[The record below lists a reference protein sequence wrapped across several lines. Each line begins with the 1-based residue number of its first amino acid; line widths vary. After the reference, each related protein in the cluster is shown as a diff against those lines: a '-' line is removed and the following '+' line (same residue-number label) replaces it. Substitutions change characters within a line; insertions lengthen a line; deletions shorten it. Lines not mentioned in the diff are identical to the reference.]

1 MRLRGI
7 EFGNVWNASGG
18 RNFFPDAGYPFHR
31 WLKPFGLD
39 YSGSTF
45 VAKTTTLDPREGN
58 MPMKDD
64 GITPKEFKPACIIV
78 KPFVGVAL
86 NAVGLSGPGAFELL
100 KSGRWQKIREPFLL
114 SFMAVGKT
122 PEEREDEA
130 RSFAAHVRY
139 HMTGCDAPFGVEV
152 NFTCPNV
159 GLPWEVLAK
168 EIRLSLNH
176 LATLLVPVIPKLNA
190 IMPVGLALEI
200 EQHPACDAIV
210 MSNTIPWGKLPKK
223 INWKELF
230 GTDVSPLA
238 TFGGGGLSGTPLLPI
253 VRDWIESARSH
264 GFKKPI
270 VGCGGVLSRE
280 DADALLDAGADAI
293 ELGSIS
299 FLRPWRVAGIIRH
312 VNTRFAQKQS

>member
-7 EFGNVWNASGG
+7 EFGHAWNASGG

-31 WLKPFGLD
+31 WVKPVGLD
-39 YSGSTF
+39 YAGSTF

-58 MPMKDD
+58 MPRKKD
-64 GITPKEFKPACIIV
+64 GITPKEFMPTCIVV
-78 KPFVGVAL
+78 KPFKGVAL
-86 NAVGLSGPGAFELL
+86 NAVGLSGSGAFALL
-100 KSGRWQKIREPFLL
+100 KSGRWQKIREPFLI

-122 PEEREDEA
+122 PEERVDEA
-130 RSFAAHVRY
+130 CSFASLLRY
-139 HMTGCDAPFGVEV
+139 HMAVCEAPFGVEV
-152 NFTCPNV
+152 NFSCPNV
-159 GLPWEVLAK
+159 GLPWEALAK

-176 LATLLVPVIPKLNA
+176 FATLLVPVIPKLNA
-190 IMPVGLALEI
+190 LVPIKLALEI

-223 INWKELF
+223 INWKKLF
-230 GTDVSPLA
+230 GSDVSPLA
-238 TFGGGGLSGTPLLPI
+238 DLGGGGLSGAPLLPI
-253 VRDWIESARSH
+253 VCDWIEAARGA

-270 VGCGGVLSRE
+270 VGCGGILSCE
-280 DADALLDAGADAI
+280 DADAMLDAGAEAI

-312 VNTRFAQKQS
+312 VNDRLAKEKS